1 MRPRTNV
8 VTPDVCSLGS
18 AYSNAYLRSA
28 RIPPLSTAVS
38 ESASASASSRAR
50 AARTPPMYIS
60 HTRGLHAAGN
70 VRGAGSFSRA
80 QVAAAVRVRV
90 RPPFSVFVD
99 GEDCR
104 AAIFSPAAVTNDDP
118 MKERENA
125 ARPKE

>member
-1 MRPRTNV
+1 MPIYVVQEFLHSPPQSVSQPQPRPPQER
-8 VTPDVCSLGS
+8 SL
-18 AYSNAYLRSA
+18 
-28 RIPPLSTAVS
+28 
-38 ESASASASSRAR
+38 

-70 VRGAGSFSRA
+70 VRGAGSISRA
-80 QVAAAVRVRV
+80 QVAAAVRV